1 MGQAAWNW
9 VHVVAV
15 CVTIRVR
22 YNEGVHRTIVRG
34 KRSLAF
40 DGAIEPIHPSGSYLY
55 PRKKSTGRWKIKP
68 SFRPLRLEAFLS
80 ALLPP
85 RRPTAH
91 SLGRRTFNVS
101 STRRRSK
108 ATILIFISVL
118 PSKTPR
124 VPIQTTIRRRTLHA
138 ALHALSRPP
147 PRSFLPH
154 GCLQV
159 LFHHGYHRQ
168 RRLGASF
175 PTPPS
180 ALPGAA
186 RW

>member
-1 MGQAAWNW
+1 M
-9 VHVVAV
+9 
-15 CVTIRVR
+15 
-22 YNEGVHRTIVRG
+22 HRTIVRG

-40 DGAIEPIHPSGSYLY
+40 DGAIRLSRSIPVTVICI
-55 PRKKSTGRWKIKP
+55 RKSTGRWKIKP
-68 SFRPLRLEAFLS
+68 SFRPLRLEASLS

-138 ALHALSRPP
+138 ALHAALHALSRPP

-159 LFHHGYHRQ
+159 LVHHGYHRQ

-180 ALPGAA
+180 ALPGTT